1 MSGNQRHPSEW
12 KRMQK
17 ICRQPWASMTD
28 ANKAQFH
35 HKAQE
40 EQALRE
46 EAASCPLPSK
56 AAKAAT
62 VDPASSSTA
71 LVEASAAGRLCKNA
85 LKAVSRQRLMTTYIG
100 YRESSAWREF
110 DGICTPDGCM
120 SLDDIDLLTD
130 RDSIHC
136 QWNDFAKLAT
146 ELPCELDELD
156 TSTCHHATC
165 HMECGVCKLS
175 PGMSLATKYVHA
187 LASMLKDGRLAFSDR
202 CSNPGSEGVQRRK
215 Y

>member
-1 MSGNQRHPSEW
+1 
-12 KRMQK
+12 MQK
-17 ICRQPWASMTD
+17 RHSFITKLKKSKLYEKRQPVAR
-28 ANKAQFH
+28 FH
-35 HKAQE
+35 RRA
-40 EQALRE
+40 R
-46 EAASCPLPSK
+46 LP
-56 AAKAAT
+56 AAT

-215 Y
+215 YLLDFTTVLRMRSSYGYELWS